1 MFAEFTLEDRPSL
14 AQARI
19 MFKTFKSF
27 KQFKSLKPLGKLPD
41 SSDAL
46 TS

>member
-1 MFAEFTLEDRPSL
+1 MSAEFTLEDRPSL

-27 KQFKSLKPLGKLPD
+27 KQLQNV
-41 SSDAL
+41 
-46 TS
+46 